1 MEWLDFRIILTR
13 PSFFTRFSKMNKSI
27 PHYKTAFQFLSRRV
41 CEDRRSVFANFLPFN
56 AFGLAVAESLE
67 GITIANLD
75 ILQLIEKYTPSIN
88 SLVLNDVISWKVCV
102 DLQQIY
108 NPQMKG
114 VGEKYIDA

>member
-1 MEWLDFRIILTR
+1 
-13 PSFFTRFSKMNKSI
+13 MNKSI
-27 PHYKTAFQFLSRRV
+27 PHYKTAFQSLSLRV
-41 CEDRRSVFANFLPFN
+41 CEDRRSVSANFLPFN

-102 DLQQIY
+102 DLQQI
-108 NPQMKG
+108 
-114 VGEKYIDA
+114 